1 MLSSLKS
8 LQLALKWLIT
18 NFTYNSPT
26 PPPNVNPQ
34 LNHSKLTSNSQNCH
48 PSYETSTIKLELCQI
63 QQSNFLTQW
72 QQSNGS
78 QFGPPLQTD
87 SPNSP
92 KQFNTFTSK
101 IAPKNYFLHQ
111 ISTIHTQTEPNSR
124 IKFLHRQP
132 DVNTSK
138 NQRYTKFTS
147 NWSPSPQKSPKVAI
161 FHIITQQ
168 FTQKRSQTRPF
179 NSYPN
184 VGYQQE
190 LNQSPISTKN
200 SSKSPEKHKKKTSKY
215 YLQVNAIT
223 SSSKNN
229 QKTIK
234 KSPKI
239 QKKPTHN

>member
-1 MLSSLKS
+1 MATIKRIPIRPS
-8 LQLALKWLIT
+8 
-18 NFTYNSPT
+18 
-26 PPPNVNPQ
+26 
-34 LNHSKLTSNSQNCH
+34 TSNR
-48 PSYETSTIKLELCQI
+48 L
-63 QQSNFLTQW
+63 
-72 QQSNGS
+72 
-78 QFGPPLQTD
+78 
-87 SPNSP
+87 
-92 KQFNTFTSK
+92 
-101 IAPKNYFLHQ
+101 
-111 ISTIHTQTEPNSR
+111 
-124 IKFLHRQP
+124 
-132 DVNTSK
+132 
-138 NQRYTKFTS
+138 TKFTETIQYLHLKNRPKKSFSTS
-147 NWSPSPQKSPKVAI
+147 NLNNSYPNWAKFKDQIPSPSTRCQHFKKIKDTQSSPQKSPKVAI

-239 QKKPTHN
+239 KKNPTHN

>member
-1 MLSSLKS
+1 MVINAPLNTNALKS
-8 LQLALKWLIT
+8 QVSSALKWLIT

-48 PSYETSTIKLELCQI
+48 PSYETSTIQLELCQI

-72 QQSNGS
+72 QQINGS
-78 QFGPPLQTD
+78 QFGSPLQTD

-101 IAPKNYFLHQ
+101 IAPKNHFLHQ

-161 FHIITQQ
+161 FNIITQQ
-168 FTQKRSQTRPF
+168 FTQKRSQTWPF
-179 NSYPN
+179 NSYPWCR
-184 VGYQQE
+184 
-190 LNQSPISTKN
+190 LSTRAQSEPNFNKKFIKITWKTQ
-200 SSKSPEKHKKKTSKY
+200 KKKHQNIIFK
-215 YLQVNAIT
+215 QM
-223 SSSKNN
+223 
-229 QKTIK
+229 Q
-234 KSPKI
+234 
-239 QKKPTHN
+239 